1 MAKYIIKRLFISLL
15 TIFVLVTA
23 TFFLMKLLP
32 GNPFMNDKVPEEIQ
46 QQQLAYYGLD
56 KPVIEQYFIYMG
68 NLLRGDFGTSL
79 KYVGRR
85 VSDVITELFPVSAKI
100 GLVSLFFAYIIGL
113 AFGVVCAQFKNRWPD
128 YLLTLFAIAGV
139 ALPSM
144 VVGPLLRY
152 YLGVKLM
159 ILPVAGWG
167 TWQQMV
173 MPAGVMAIGTIAGCT
188 RSMRAS
194 MLGVTTQDYIK
205 TARAKGLH
213 PVKVVM
219 KHEFKN
225 SMVPIVT
232 GMGATIAATLMGS
245 FVVEQIFVIP
255 GLGKHFVNSVNT
267 LDYPMIMG
275 LTIFFG
281 SFLVMMNFL
290 VDLVYGII
298 DPRIRLN

>member
-1 MAKYIIKRLFISLL
+1 MARYIIKRLFISLI

-32 GNPFMNDKVPEEIQ
+32 GDPFMSDTVPEEIQ
-46 QQQLAYYGLD
+46 ARQRAYYGLD
-56 KPVIEQYFIYMG
+56 KPVITQYFIYLG

-79 KYVGRR
+79 KYVGRS
-85 VSDVITELFPVSAKI
+85 VSDVIKDLFPVSAEI
-100 GLVSLFFAYIIGL
+100 GMVSLVVAYVLGL
-113 AFGVVCAQFKNRWPD
+113 GFGVLCAQFKNRWPD
-128 YLLTLFAIAGV
+128 YLLTLLAIAGV

-152 YLGVKLM
+152 YVGVKWHL
-159 ILPVAGWG
+159 LPPAGWG
-167 TWQQMV
+167 TVEQMI
-173 MPAGVMAIGTIAGCT
+173 MPAAVMSISTIAGCT

-213 PVKVVM
+213 PAQVVM

-232 GMGATIAATLMGS
+232 GMGGAIAGTLMGS
-245 FVVEQIFVIP
+245 FVVEKMFVIP
-255 GLGKHFVNSVNT
+255 GLGEHFVNSVNT
-267 LDYPMIMG
+267 LDYPMVMG

-281 SFLVMMNFL
+281 SFLVLMNFL
-290 VDLVYGII
+290 VDLLYGVI
-298 DPRIRLN
+298 DPRIRVS